1 MNKSK
6 TIKHYSI
13 FAILVVFTIL
23 IRLFNLDN
31 PFGLWHD
38 EATIYSIANAL
49 PNVHINLQRFF
60 IFPIYYIFYKIWIT
74 IFSNTDFVIRL
85 MSVFFDTLNVITA
98 YFLGRQITKNLKIE
112 ELKYKMGLITMF
124 MFAINSSFIYYA
136 QEAKFYSLTF
146 FLVTLTTLT
155 FLKFVDKFDK
165 KSTILFVTSN
175 ALLLYTQTTLAVI
188 NILFTIIAIIFLYRI
203 KKLNLFFISTNLAI
217 YLPLICFIIFIKN
230 YFSGNF
236 DIVYYDNSF
245 ILQVLQNWFSPILTA
260 LQNNIPNYQNVVFTS
275 LLNIKILLYVI
286 FPIIFMIS
294 TFVSAIKNNKLLRAI
309 SIIPI
314 AFVAFH
320 ILLSQTEFY
329 SANVR
334 YTLAVLPIVL
344 SISAVYI
351 GENFNKKFVK
361 ILFTLF
367 VAVNLLVLCS
377 PMSATKIERPIGYKA
392 LGELLVQN
400 KINPNYNF
408 VMPFNKNLL
417 EKYYKI
423 TGETESFYN
432 LNSTDAQKTYLSE
445 KEIENI
451 SKKHDMKENYE
462 RYFITNEITKEFSE
476 YVLKNYAKDANHLV
490 LVIDRGICA
499 FSNDEIKEIMDSNKN
514 IPIQFLRLSKL
525 NNDLITVLL
534 TKYNIE
540 KQIVDKNWEIILL
553 KK

>member
-13 FAILVVFTIL
+13 FLIILIFTIL
-23 IRLFNLDN
+23 IRLFNLDK

-49 PNVHINLQRFF
+49 PNVHVNLQRFF

-74 IFSNTDFVIRL
+74 IFSNTDFIIRL
-85 MSVFFDTLNVITA
+85 MSVFFDTLNVITS
-98 YFLGRQITKNLKIE
+98 YFLGIQIAKNLKIE
-112 ELKYKMGLITMF
+112 EVKYKLGLITMLI
-124 MFAINSSFIYYA
+124 FAINSSFVYYA

-165 KSTILFVTSN
+165 KSASLFITSN
-175 ALLLYTQTTLAVI
+175 TLLLYTQTTLAII
-188 NILFTIIAIIFLYRI
+188 NILFTVISLIFLYKNKRL
-203 KKLNLFFISTNLAI
+203 KLFFISANLAI
-217 YLPLICFIIFIKN
+217 YLPLICFIIFIKH

-236 DIVYYDNSF
+236 NIVYYDNSF

-260 LQNNIPNYQNVVFTS
+260 LQNNIPNYQNVVFAN
-275 LLNIKILLYVI
+275 LLNIKFLLYVI
-286 FPIIFMIS
+286 FPVIFMIS
-294 TFVSAIKNNKLLRAI
+294 TFVLAIKNNKLLRAI

-314 AFVAFH
+314 VFVVFH
-320 ILLSQTEFY
+320 ILLSQTELY

-351 GENFNKKFVK
+351 VENFNKKFVK

-377 PMSATKIERPIGYKA
+377 PMSATKAERPIGYKA
-392 LGELLVQN
+392 LGDLLIQN

-408 VMPFNKNLL
+408 IMPFNKNLL
-417 EKYYKI
+417 RKYYKI

-451 SKKHDMKENYE
+451 SKKHNMIENYE
-462 RYFITNEITKEFSE
+462 RYFITNEITKEFSD
-476 YVLKNYAKDANHLV
+476 YVFKNYAKDTNHIV
-490 LVIDRGICA
+490 VVIDRGICV
-499 FSNDEIKEIMDSNKN
+499 FSNDEIKEVLANNKN
-514 IPIQFLRLSKL
+514 IPIQFLRLSRL

-534 TKYNIE
+534 TKYKIE

>member
-1 MNKSK
+1 M
-6 TIKHYSI
+6 
-13 FAILVVFTIL
+13 VFTIL

-260 LQNNIPNYQNVVFTS
+260 LQNNIPNYQNIVFAS

-392 LGELLVQN
+392 LCDLLVQN

-525 NNDLITVLL
+525 NNDMISVLL

>member
-38 EATIYSIANAL
+38 EATIYSIVNAL

-124 MFAINSSFIYYA
+124 LFAINSSFIYYA

-260 LQNNIPNYQNVVFTS
+260 LQNNIPNYQNVVFAS

-367 VAVNLLVLCS
+367 VAVNLLVLRS

-476 YVLKNYAKDANHLV
+476 YVIKNYAKDANHLV

>member
-112 ELKYKMGLITMF
+112 ELKYKMDLITMF
-124 MFAINSSFIYYA
+124 MFSINSSFIYYA

-260 LQNNIPNYQNVVFTS
+260 LQNNIPNYQNVVFAS

-344 SISAVYI
+344 SISAAYI

-392 LGELLVQN
+392 LGDLLVQN

>member
-1 MNKSK
+1 
-6 TIKHYSI
+6 
-13 FAILVVFTIL
+13 
-23 IRLFNLDN
+23 
-31 PFGLWHD
+31 
-38 EATIYSIANAL
+38 
-49 PNVHINLQRFF
+49 
-60 IFPIYYIFYKIWIT
+60 
-74 IFSNTDFVIRL
+74 
-85 MSVFFDTLNVITA
+85 
-98 YFLGRQITKNLKIE
+98 
-112 ELKYKMGLITMF
+112 
-124 MFAINSSFIYYA
+124 
-136 QEAKFYSLTF
+136 
-146 FLVTLTTLT
+146 
-155 FLKFVDKFDK
+155 
-165 KSTILFVTSN
+165 
-175 ALLLYTQTTLAVI
+175 
-188 NILFTIIAIIFLYRI
+188 
-203 KKLNLFFISTNLAI
+203 
-217 YLPLICFIIFIKN
+217 
-230 YFSGNF
+230 
-236 DIVYYDNSF
+236 
-245 ILQVLQNWFSPILTA
+245 
-260 LQNNIPNYQNVVFTS
+260 
-275 LLNIKILLYVI
+275 
-286 FPIIFMIS
+286 MIS

-417 EKYYKI
+417 GKYYKI

-525 NNDLITVLL
+525 NNDMISVLL

>member
-175 ALLLYTQTTLAVI
+175 ALLLYTQITLAVI

-260 LQNNIPNYQNVVFTS
+260 LQNNIPNYQNVVFAS

-286 FPIIFMIS
+286 FPVIFMIS

-344 SISAVYI
+344 SISAAYI

-525 NNDLITVLL
+525 NNDMISVLL

>member
-13 FAILVVFTIL
+13 FTILVVFTIL

-260 LQNNIPNYQNVVFTS
+260 LQNNIPNYQNIVFAS

-392 LGELLVQN
+392 LCDLLVQN

-525 NNDLITVLL
+525 NNDMISVLL

>member
-13 FAILVVFTIL
+13 FAILAVFTIL

-112 ELKYKMGLITMF
+112 ELKYKIGLITMF

-136 QEAKFYSLTF
+136 QEAKFYSSTF